1 MIESSDIDPHSDAH
15 LIYDKEGKNIQWR
28 KHYLFNE
35 SFWENWTYKIMKLEQ
50 YLTPYTRYT
59 QNLDII
65 RLLEENIGNTHC
77 DINHSKIFSD
87 PSVMIM
93 KIKTKLNNGV

>member
-1 MIESSDIDPHSDAH
+1 
-15 LIYDKEGKNIQWR
+15 
-28 KHYLFNE
+28 
-35 SFWENWTYKIMKLEQ
+35 MKLEQ

-65 RLLEENIGNTHC
+65 RHLEENISNAHC

-87 PSVMIM
+87 PHVMIM
-93 KIKTKLNNGV
+93 KIKTKINN